1 MRIWAHRGCSL
12 RFPENTLEAF
22 EAACKVKGLTGIE
35 LDIHFTADKEIVVC
49 HDEKVD
55 RTTDGIGKINSF
67 SLKDL
72 KKLRITMPG
81 NAFTSIPTVQEVL
94 DLLEPKLK
102 EGFLLN
108 IEMKTNVIRYD
119 GIEEKI
125 LCEIER
131 RNLIE
136 AVVFSSF
143 WSDSVHMVKQLNP
156 AARTGMLAV
165 TLSECA
171 KWTAR
176 NNADALHP
184 SAGGLDLTGERYQAK

>member
-1 MRIWAHRGCSL
+1 M
-12 RFPENTLEAF
+12 
-22 EAACKVKGLTGIE
+22 
-35 LDIHFTADKEIVVC
+35 
-49 HDEKVD
+49 
-55 RTTDGIGKINSF
+55 
-67 SLKDL
+67 
-72 KKLRITMPG
+72 
-81 NAFTSIPTVQEVL
+81 
-94 DLLEPKLK
+94 
-102 EGFLLN
+102 
-108 IEMKTNVIRYD
+108 D

-184 SAGGLDLTGERYQAK
+184 SAGGLDLTGEAVSGKIIRVWNNEPLFPAKPLAQPLDLDGLAAKGATDVFTNEPERYL